1 VLPRDGSST
10 IDCTEAATARDE
22 LNTGPPTDPPRAT
35 PSSPSARSIDD
46 PPPSNSSGG
55 WKALLDI
62 RLNAGPAA
70 RRLLSETHVV
80 IGRLPT
86 VQLVLDH
93 HTVSRRHAEM
103 VCDPFGR
110 WWIRDLNSTNGT
122 LVNEE
127 PVSERVLQPGD
138 KIAIGDYL
146 LAFQVEPTGPAR
158 VIRTTPHKLP
168 VAEDRPTAIRTL
180 LDFDAPRIAAEHLR
194 SLMDLSRRLLAIE
207 SPGERLDLLLRL
219 MVKQDFHG
227 REAMA
232 LRIQNGVASQ
242 LAGPFRPGVGDQ
254 AALGE
259 IEIGTYISR
268 RVLTSLEETREPV
281 LAGNLRRPDSSQSAI
296 ELTMAREVMAL
307 WVVACPIAR
316 EEGSIDALYV
326 TLPPECGGSEWLSL
340 IALAAE
346 VYQQAEA
353 AWTARAHALTH
364 AAIER
369 ELEMARHIQ
378 RGLVPR
384 AASHGQLEI
393 AIGFEP
399 CKWVGGDYVDVVPM
413 ADGRVL
419 FAVADVC
426 GKGLQAALVTSSLH
440 TMVRATADSGRPLA
454 DLVER
459 VNRHLCTWLPEY
471 SFVTMVAVALD
482 PKTGEAECVNA
493 GHPPAIVARR
503 GQSPV
508 FLQSA
513 ANPALG
519 VAECRFESQKTKLG
533 EDDVLL
539 LYTDGLT
546 ELRNPA
552 KEMLGIDALT
562 VALDQLLAYAN
573 GAVGVVGAG
582 LNEMLDAFR
591 GDQLPEDDRAFVL
604 ARLMR

>member
-1 VLPRDGSST
+1 MRTPRGEDRTSRPEVNTVPPSDPAKHPPARVSDDLP
-10 IDCTEAATARDE
+10 
-22 LNTGPPTDPPRAT
+22 
-35 PSSPSARSIDD
+35 PSSSG
-46 PPPSNSSGG
+46 SGG
-55 WKALLDI
+55 WKGLLDI
-62 RLNAGPAA
+62 RLNTGPAA

-127 PVSERVLQPGD
+127 AVTERVLQPGD
-138 KIAIGDYL
+138 KIAIGDYTL
-146 LAFQVEPTGPAR
+146 TFQLEPTGPSR
-158 VIRTTPHKLP
+158 PIRRPSGPLT
-168 VAEDRPTAIRTL
+168 VNEDRPTAIRTL
-180 LDFDAPRIAAEHLR
+180 LDFEAPRIASEHLR
-194 SLMDLSRRLLAIE
+194 SLMDLSRRLLAI
-207 SPGERLDLLLRL
+207 SRPSERLDLLCQLL
-219 MVKQDFHG
+219 VKRDFHG

-232 LRIQNGVASQ
+232 LRISHGQAAQ
-242 LAGPFRPGVGDQ
+242 LAGPYRPGPGD
-254 AALGE
+254 AAV
-259 IEIGTYISR
+259 IAQVDMSTYISR
-268 RVLTSLEETREPV
+268 RVLTTLVETREPV
-281 LAGNLRRPDSSQSAI
+281 LAGNLERPGGQSAI

-307 WVVACPIAR
+307 WVVACPIGR
-316 EEGSIDALYV
+316 DETSLDAIYV

-346 VYQQAEA
+346 VFQQAEA
-353 AWTARAHALTH
+353 AWAARAHALAH

-369 ELEMARHIQ
+369 ELEMARQIQ
-378 RGLVPR
+378 RGLVPD
-384 AASHGQLEI
+384 APSFEHLEI
-393 AIGFEP
+393 AIGFDP

-440 TMVRATADSGRPLA
+440 TMVRATADSGRPLTE
-454 DLVER
+454 LVER
-459 VNRHLCTWLPEY
+459 ANKHLCSFLPNH
-471 SFVTMVAVALD
+471 SFVTMVFVALD
-482 PKTGEAECVNA
+482 PRTGEAECVNA
-493 GHPPAIVARR
+493 GHPPVVVARR
-503 GQSPV
+503 GAAPV

-513 ANPALG
+513 SNPALG
-519 VAECRFESQKTKLG
+519 VALCSYQSEKTRLA

-546 ELRNPA
+546 ELRNGA

-562 VALDQLLAYAN
+562 ASLDQLLAYAD
-573 GAVGVVGAG
+573 GAVDVAG
-582 LNEMLDAFR
+582 RGLTEMLDAFR

-604 ARLMR
+604 ARLLR